1 MTLSD
6 KLRKNGI
13 TLDGGGLSEI
23 MIKFN
28 TMLAIN
34 IAIVY
39 NWPSSNLASTAVSF
53 VKDKTGCHSIVHF
66 ALVYQFILFFH
77 LSMGYILAM
86 TSSRKGGYN
95 NSEPRTMKADSAM
108 LRRIKATAENT
119 LENMVIFLVAVVV
132 MMSSEDSLSDDR
144 KSDIEKW
151 GVLFMMARTLF
162 VPCYI
167 FDLDIFRTFTFMVGS
182 FSCIAIMMV
191 SV

>member
-1 MTLSD
+1 
-6 KLRKNGI
+6 
-13 TLDGGGLSEI
+13 
-23 MIKFN
+23 
-28 TMLAIN
+28 MLAIN

-39 NWPSSNLASTAVSF
+39 NWPLSNLASTAVSF
-53 VKDKTGCHSIVHF
+53 VKDKTGCQSIVHF
-66 ALVYQFILFFH
+66 ALVYQFILFCH
-77 LSMGYILAM
+77 LS
-86 TSSRKGGYN
+86 
-95 NSEPRTMKADSAM
+95 
-108 LRRIKATAENT
+108 
-119 LENMVIFLVAVVV
+119 V
-132 MMSSEDSLSDDR
+132 DR

>member
-6 KLRKNGI
+6 KLRQRGI

-34 IAIVY
+34 VAIVY

-53 VKDKTGCHSIVHF
+53 VKDMTGCNSIVHF

-77 LSMGYILAM
+77 ISMGYIIAM
-86 TSSRKGGYN
+86 TTRKGGYN
-95 NSEPRTMKADSAM
+95 NSEPRTMTADSPM
-108 LRRIKATAENT
+108 LRRVKATAENT

-132 MMSSEDSLSDDR
+132 MMGSLSLSDDR
-144 KSDIEKW
+144 YADIEKW
-151 GVLFMMARTLF
+151 GVLFMIARTLY

-191 SV
+191 SI

>member
-6 KLRKNGI
+6 KLRQRGI

-34 IAIVY
+34 VAIVY

-53 VKDKTGCHSIVHF
+53 VKDMTGCNSIVHF

-77 LSMGYILAM
+77 ISMGYIIAM
-86 TSSRKGGYN
+86 TTRKGGYN
-95 NSEPRTMKADSAM
+95 NSM
-108 LRRIKATAENT
+108 LRRVKATAENT

-132 MMSSEDSLSDDR
+132 MMGSLSLSDDR
-144 KSDIEKW
+144 YADIEKW
-151 GVLFMMARTLF
+151 GVLFMIARTLY

-191 SV
+191 SI

>member
-53 VKDKTGCHSIVHF
+53 VKDKTGCQSIVHF

-77 LSMGYILAM
+77 LSMGYIIAM

-95 NSEPRTMKADSAM
+95 NSEPRTMTADSAM
-108 LRRIKATAENT
+108 LRRVKATAENT

-132 MMSSEDSLSDDR
+132 MMGNESLSVDR

-151 GVLFMMARTLF
+151 SVLFMIARTLY

-167 FDLDIFRTFTFMVGS
+167 LDLDIFRTFTFMVGS

>member
-1 MTLSD
+1 MTLSE
-6 KLRKNGI
+6 KLRQHGI

-34 IAIVY
+34 VAIVY
-39 NWPSSNLASTAVSF
+39 NWPSSNLASTTVSF
-53 VKDKTGCHSIVHF
+53 VKDMTGCHSVVHF

-77 LSMGYILAM
+77 ISMGYIIAM
-86 TSSRKGGYN
+86 TSTRKGGYN
-95 NSEPRTMKADSAM
+95 NSEPRTMTADSAM

-132 MMSSEDSLSDDR
+132 MMGSISLSDDR
-144 KSDIEKW
+144 YADIEKW
-151 GVLFMMARTLF
+151 GVLFMMARTLY

-167 FDLDIFRTFTFMVGS
+167 LDLDIFRTFTFMVGS